1 MGTAYRN
8 MFSGMLKM
16 MGTLTRVLPPTGAL
30 CFDRA
35 VRMATW
41 ARCRVMDLGW
51 VRSTFGL
58 VLRDCMRSVLICV

>member
-1 MGTAYRN
+1 MYA
-8 MFSGMLKM
+8 SGIPYTNSEWGPRTEICFPDFEM

-41 ARCRVMDLGW
+41 ARCRVITGLG
-51 VRSTFGL
+51 
-58 VLRDCMRSVLICV
+58 